1 MPVNIDENRHW
12 KGFCQV
18 CFTIIGNL
26 PCAGQ
31 RCGGPMFRHS
41 VTAGE
46 CLIPGTLFLKKQF
59 KPRMN
64 ADRHR
69 SEEVA
74 KNPKSANRGKTLFI
88 KICFPGKK
96 TSAKERKEHEG
107 NSPGVG
113 GKEKELC
120 GAAVLG
126 EGLLGIDGGPGRR
139 GGASLYSGAGER
151 RPAFGPT
158 YADAALSGSRNKQP
172 L

>member
-1 MPVNIDENRHW
+1 
-12 KGFCQV
+12 
-18 CFTIIGNL
+18 
-26 PCAGQ
+26 
-31 RCGGPMFRHS
+31 MFRHS

-74 KNPKSANRGKTLFI
+74 KNQKSANRGKTLFI

-107 NSPGVG
+107 NIFH
-113 GKEKELC
+113 L
-120 GAAVLG
+120 
-126 EGLLGIDGGPGRR
+126 
-139 GGASLYSGAGER
+139 
-151 RPAFGPT
+151 
-158 YADAALSGSRNKQP
+158 LSGSCASGLCLCGFVVFHGQFCVFDFTMAQP
-172 L
+172 QGQMLFS